1 MISDPLE
8 RTAAELQ
15 AYAVGIAP
23 TAPRSLVMTVVGA
36 LDAEP
41 LPRRGWA
48 WIGLPGPVL
57 GVLRVAALT
66 AIIALG
72 VGGALFAGQLASLL
86 REVRIGASPSPPAV
100 IVTSP
105 SPSATPTPTSSPSS
119 SPTPARTPRPTVVTQ
134 PTPPVT
140 FETPGASAEASGSP
154 GASEDSGGQNRG
166 PGGSSPGPS
175 SSEGASGPGGGG

>member
-1 MISDPLE
+1 MIADPLE

-15 AYAVGIAP
+15 AYAAGIAP

-41 LPRRGWA
+41 LPRRGWG

-57 GVLRVAALT
+57 GVLRVAALA
-66 AIIALG
+66 AIVALG
-72 VGGALFAGQLASLL
+72 VGGALFAGQLASML

-100 IVTSP
+100 IATSP
-105 SPSATPTPTSSPSS
+105 TLSPTQAPTSSPTP
-119 SPTPARTPRPTVVTQ
+119 SPTPSTSPRPTVVTQ

-166 PGGSSPGPS
+166 QGGGSSSPS
-175 SSEGASGPGGGG
+175 PSGGSSGAGGG